1 MERSKPAE
9 KSRLGRGLS
18 SLIPPS
24 ARPITATAEEPPK
37 TAPTAEAVPAAPE
50 NPQDAVQRLAV
61 TSIRANTFQ
70 PRDSFDDAALEDLSN
85 SISAHG
91 ILQPIMVRASG
102 KGKYE
107 LVAGERRFRAAKR
120 AGLETVPAIVRELT
134 DEESLTVALIENIQ
148 REDLNAIEAAKGY
161 RQLLDQFGL
170 TQTELARQLG
180 KAQPTIANALRLLK
194 LDLEMQQSISHGQM
208 SEEHG
213 KALLSLQNE
222 DQRFKL
228 WEKVIANQLSVAETR
243 RLAMKI
249 SQDADAEEAPVAP
262 ARDVH
267 WIALEDRLRTAFG
280 MKVGLRPSPKGGGTL
295 TIEFSDPEEVE
306 GILDRIR

>member
-24 ARPITATAEEPPK
+24 ARP
-37 TAPTAEAVPAAPE
+37 AAPVEQSAEPANVKETKTPE
-50 NPQDAVQRLAV
+50 NSQDSVQRLAV
-61 TSIRANTFQ
+61 TSIKANTFQ
-70 PRDSFDDAALEDLSN
+70 PRDSFNDAALEDLAN

-102 KGKYE
+102 KNKYE

-120 AGLETVPAIVRELT
+120 AGLEFVPAIVRELT

-194 LDLEMQQSISHGQM
+194 LDLEMQVSISDGQM
-208 SEEHG
+208 TEEHG
-213 KALLSLQNE
+213 KALLSVQDS
-222 DQRFKL
+222 DQRIKL
-228 WEKVIANQLSVAETR
+228 WEKVIAQQLSVADTR
-243 RLAMKI
+243 RLALKI
-249 SQDADAEEAPVAP
+249 TQDGDAEETPPPP

-267 WIALEDRLRTAFG
+267 WIALEDRLRSAFG
-280 MKVGLRPSPKGGGTL
+280 MKVALRPSPKGGGTL
-295 TIEFSDPEEVE
+295 TIDFSDPEEVE

>member
-24 ARPITATAEEPPK
+24 ARPAAPPAEESVKPVEVKESK
-37 TAPTAEAVPAAPE
+37 TPD
-50 NPQDAVQRLAV
+50 NPQDTVQRLAV
-61 TSIRANTFQ
+61 TSIKANTFQ
-70 PRDSFDDAALEDLSN
+70 PRDSFDDTALEDLAN

-102 KGKYE
+102 KNKYE

-120 AGLETVPAIVRELT
+120 AGLEFVPAIVRELT

-194 LDLEMQQSISHGQM
+194 LDLEMQVSISDGQM
-208 SEEHG
+208 TEEHG
-213 KALLSLQNE
+213 KALLSVQDP
-222 DQRFKL
+222 DQRVKL

-243 RLAMKI
+243 RLALKI
-249 SQDADAEEAPVAP
+249 TQNGEIEETPPTP

-267 WIALEDRLRTAFG
+267 WIALEDRLRSAFG
-280 MKVGLRPSPKGGGTL
+280 MKVALRPSPKGGGTL
-295 TIEFSDPEEVE
+295 TIDFSDPEEVE

>member
-24 ARPITATAEEPPK
+24 ARP
-37 TAPTAEAVPAAPE
+37 AAPPVE
-50 NPQDAVQRLAV
+50 ESVKPLEVQESKTPDNPQDTVQRLAV
-61 TSIRANTFQ
+61 TSIKANTFQ
-70 PRDSFDDAALEDLSN
+70 PRDSFDDTALEDLAN

-102 KGKYE
+102 KNKYE

-120 AGLETVPAIVRELT
+120 AGLEFVPAIVRELT

-194 LDLEMQQSISHGQM
+194 LDLEMQVSISDGQM
-208 SEEHG
+208 TEEHG
-213 KALLSLQNE
+213 KALLSVQDS
-222 DQRFKL
+222 DQRVKL

-243 RLAMKI
+243 RLALKI
-249 SQDADAEEAPVAP
+249 TQNGEIEETPPTP
-262 ARDVH
+262 ARDIH
-267 WIALEDRLRTAFG
+267 WIALEDRLRSAFG
-280 MKVGLRPSPKGGGTL
+280 MKVALRPSPKGGGTL
-295 TIEFSDPEEVE
+295 TIDFSDPEEVE

>member
-24 ARPITATAEEPPK
+24 ARPAVTTS
-37 TAPTAEAVPAAPE
+37 AEADKPVETKEEQPAD
-50 NPQDAVQRLAV
+50 NPQDSVHRLPV
-61 TSIRANTFQ
+61 TSIKANNFQ
-70 PRDSFDDAALEDLSN
+70 PRDSFNDAALEELAN

-102 KGKYE
+102 KNKYE

-120 AGLETVPAIVRELT
+120 AGLEFVPAIVRELT

-194 LDLEMQQSISHGQM
+194 LDLEMQVSISDGQM
-208 SEEHG
+208 TEEHG
-213 KALLSLQNE
+213 KALLSVQDS
-222 DQRFKL
+222 DQRVKL
-228 WEKVIANQLSVAETR
+228 WERVIAQQLSVADTR

-249 SQDADAEEAPVAP
+249 TQGSGEEETPPAP
-262 ARDVH
+262 ARDIH
-267 WIALEDRLRTAFG
+267 WVALEDRLRSAFG